1 MTKEL
6 TSLQLA
12 DGTLLW
18 TVSKVCEHIGVA
30 KTTFT
35 SYVSKRVAPQPAFAI
50 ERTRLWDA
58 EEIKAWHATRP
69 GSPVPNA
76 PTAKAQ

>member
-1 MTKEL
+1 MTNEL

-12 DGTLLW
+12 DGTVLW
-18 TVSKVCEHIGVA
+18 TVSKVCEHVGVG
-30 KTTFT
+30 KPTFT
-35 SYVSKRVAPQPAFAI
+35 SYVSKHLAPQPAFTI

-58 EEIKAWHATRP
+58 EEVKAWHAARP

-76 PTAKAQ
+76 PTAKAR